1 MAQKPPW
8 YKEIE
13 VDMNGLQW
21 DHPIFSKISYSAAQY
36 LVQNHNII
44 ILDDDYEESSK
55 VHLDK
60 FYRFYVVLQGAIR
73 VRNLYIPENDDGEEE
88 VAKEFR
94 KPVVHHIDRL
104 ASTKDIL
111 GGENA
116 KISGISD
123 NSVASPTQKKT
134 LKAAQAN
141 KHSL

>member
-1 MAQKPPW
+1 MPW
-8 YKEIE
+8 HKEIE

-36 LVQNHNII
+36 LVQNHEIV
-44 ILDDDYEESSK
+44 ILDDAFEESAK

-60 FYRFYVVLQGAIR
+60 FYRFYIVLEGAIR
-73 VRNLYIPENDDGEEE
+73 VRNIYIPEKDDLDVEE

-94 KPVVHHIDRL
+94 KPVGQLIDRL

-116 KISGISD
+116 
-123 NSVASPTQKKT
+123 
-134 LKAAQAN
+134 
-141 KHSL
+141 